1 MAKVS
6 STIELDGG
14 KTFAQALRD
23 IANQAKL
30 MDSEMRKAVSSVERE
45 GDAEKK
51 AQAQTEALT
60 DRIKAQREIVARL
73 RAVMDDA
80 AKQTGE
86 NSQQTQKARIA
97 YNDAVTALN
106 GLESQLDDT
115 TGATKDYSKET
126 ADAGKKTSDT
136 KDKIG
141 KAASVI
147 GNVAVTIGKA
157 AAAIGAAAGAMA
169 IAAGAALTKIVKSS
183 VDMYGELEQ
192 NLGGS
197 EAVFGEFAD
206 AVQKKGEEAYR
217 TMGVTQSEYLATAN
231 KMGALFQGSGVD
243 IERSMELS
251 TQAMQR
257 ATDMASVMGIDVND
271 ALQAV
276 TGAAKGNY
284 TMMDNLGVAMNA
296 TTLEAYAV
304 AQGMDTAFKDMTNAE
319 KAELAMQYFFEK
331 TSQYAGNFEK
341 EASTTIS
348 GSFGLLQASVQ
359 SLVAGMGNSEADIKA
374 LTQNVVDA
382 LMLVVQN
389 VQPVIEAALGALPTI
404 VAGIGQAITENGPAI
419 LTAVESILGTLM
431 TVLNTLMPTLIPIIA
446 SGMQMLA
453 ETLMAPDNLSAI
465 LTAAGGILV
474 TIVSGLV
481 EHLPEIIDVA
491 MTVVMTLVDALMSGD
506 NLGKLIE
513 AAIAIIMRLA
523 SGLIENLPTILSA
536 AEDLIGELLTGLAN
550 GLPDMMDM
558 AVQLVL
564 SVLQGLT
571 KPESLKNMIR
581 GALRLVV
588 ELARGL
594 IQAIPQLV
602 SALPDLIASVVKTL
616 IELAPELI
624 VASIELIGQLIVGLV
639 QAIPLLVKMI
649 PDIINSMKEAFT
661 GFDWASI
668 GKDIMEGVKNGI
680 SSMISN
686 LVSTVKNAASEL
698 LNSAKKAL
706 GIGSPS
712 KEFAKVGKYM
722 GEGLDIGMT
731 KSFKTA
737 AHDMEREL
745 EAMPMQASATL
756 TAATAS
762 GTTKTTNYGGVSI
775 NVYGA
780 EGQDARQIAREVERI
795 FMSDLRT
802 KEAAFA

>member
-6 STIELDGG
+6 TTIALDGG
-14 KTFAQALRD
+14 KSFAQALKD

-30 MDSEMRKAVSSVERE
+30 MDSEMRKVVSSVERE

-51 AQAQTEALT
+51 AQTQTEALNN
-60 DRIKAQREIVARL
+60 RIKEQRDIVARL
-73 RAVMDDA
+73 KSVMDDA
-80 AKQTGE
+80 ARQTGE
-86 NSQQTQKARIA
+86 NSQQTMKARIA

-106 GLESQLDDT
+106 NMESQLDDT
-115 TGATKDYSKET
+115 TGATKDYGRET
-126 ADAGKKTSDT
+126 ESAGKKTSSA
-136 KDKIG
+136 KENFS

-147 GNVAVTIGKA
+147 GNVAETIAKA
-157 AAAIGAAAGAMA
+157 AAAIATAAGAMA
-169 IAAGAALTKIVKSS
+169 IAAGAALTKLVKSS
-183 VDMYGELEQ
+183 VDAYGELEQ

-231 KMGALFQGSGVD
+231 KMGALFQGSGVE

-348 GSFGLLQASVQ
+348 GSFGLLEASVQ
-359 SLVAGMGNSEADIKA
+359 SLVAGMGNSEADIQA

-382 LMLVVQN
+382 LMLVVKN
-389 VQPVIEAALGALPTI
+389 VQPVVQAVLQALPTI
-404 VAGIGQAITENGPAI
+404 VSGIGQAITENGPELLA
-419 LTAVESILGTLM
+419 AVEAVLGTLIS
-431 TVLNTLMPTLIPIIA
+431 VLSDLMPTLIPVIA
-446 SGMQMLA
+446 SAMQMLA
-453 ETLMAPDNLSAI
+453 DTLMAPDNLSAI
-465 LTAAGGILV
+465 LTAAGGILI

-513 AAIAIIMRLA
+513 AAITIIERLA
-523 SGLIENLPTILSA
+523 QGLIDNLPSILSA
-536 AEDLIGELLTGLAN
+536 AEDLIGQLLTGLAD
-550 GLPDMMDM
+550 GLPQMMDM

-564 SVLQGLT
+564 SILQGLT

-581 GALRLVV
+581 GALKLVV

-594 IQAIPQLV
+594 IQAIPELAA
-602 SALPDLIASVVKTL
+602 ALPDIIASVVKTL

-661 GFDWASI
+661 GFDWGEI
-668 GKDIMEGVKNGI
+668 GKNIMEGVKNGI
-680 SSMISN
+680 SSMVSN
-686 LVSTVKNAASEL
+686 LINTVKNAARDL
-698 LNSAKKAL
+698 LNSAKQAL

-731 KSFKTA
+731 KSFRQV
-737 AHDMEREL
+737 AHDMEHQL

-756 TAATAS
+756 TAAAAG
-762 GTTKTTNYGGVSI
+762 GTSNTTNYGGVSI
-775 NVYGA
+775 NVYGQ
-780 EGQDARQIAREVERI
+780 EGQDARSIAREVERI